1 MLRTIVEEA
10 IVSET
15 IDRYA
20 EIHPRL
26 SDAFDGL
33 KWFLAHSPESG
44 EILDD
49 FHWIFRNQADREQN
63 IPAILVIYTFDEIR
77 VILRF
82 VALRMPIVE

>member
-1 MLRTIVEEA
+1 MLRTVVEEA

-15 IDRYA
+15 IDQYA

-26 SDAFDGL
+26 GDAFDGL

-49 FHWIFRNQADREQN
+49 FHWIFRNQADHEQN
-63 IPAILVIYTFDEIR
+63 IPAILVIYTFDENK
-77 VILRF
+77 VVLRF
-82 VALRMPIVE
+82 VALRMPLIE